1 MARNFENPDENF
13 GKVSAEIF
21 ARIMGLVSDIAL
33 VIGAAD
39 GIVRDV
45 AFGTSDLSS
54 AGLGP
59 LIGRPLAD
67 LVTTESRGKV
77 EALLAG
83 ASADGRW
90 RHLNF
95 PVADGEDVPI
105 SFQMFG
111 LGGGRMLAVGR
122 DERQGAVV
130 QRRFIEAQR
139 ELQQN
144 HARLRQADLRFQTM
158 LALSDLAVLTLD
170 GDTLKVLDLNHVA
183 ADRLGEAA
191 DSLIGQSFVSMVDRD
206 DGERVRKALEQAA
219 ASGRIASF
227 SASLKSGGSQFF
239 QIALFRYEHASRLL
253 VRILDETERSRDD
266 DEDAC
271 SAHALFARLP
281 HGVVITSCD
290 LRIVHV
296 NRAFIDLAQ
305 LSVEDNALAQ
315 PLERFIGRNG
325 VDTDILVAALRD
337 RHAVRNFATILRGSF
352 GATTEIDVDAV
363 HLAGANS
370 ECYGFF
376 IRTTDRERRTRNI
389 DTQDRA
395 GLAERMTEVV
405 GRVSLKEIVRDTTDV
420 IERLCI
426 ETALGMTENNRA
438 SASDMLGI
446 SRQSLYA
453 KLARYGIGADGES
466 SGEPV

>member
-39 GIVRDV
+39 GIVRDI
-45 AFGTSDLSS
+45 AYGTSDLAS

-59 LIGRPLAD
+59 LIGRPLVD
-67 LVTTESRGKV
+67 LVTSESRGKV

-83 ASADGRW
+83 GSADGRW

-95 PVADGEDVPI
+95 PVADAEDVPI

-191 DSLIGQSFVSMVDRD
+191 GSLIGQNF
-206 DGERVRKALEQAA
+206 G
-219 ASGRIASF
+219 
-227 SASLKSGGSQFF
+227 
-239 QIALFRYEHASRLL
+239 
-253 VRILDETERSRDD
+253 LDHRS
-266 DEDAC
+266 
-271 SAHALFARLP
+271 
-281 HGVVITSCD
+281 
-290 LRIVHV
+290 
-296 NRAFIDLAQ
+296 
-305 LSVEDNALAQ
+305 
-315 PLERFIGRNG
+315 
-325 VDTDILVAALRD
+325 
-337 RHAVRNFATILRGSF
+337 
-352 GATTEIDVDAV
+352 
-363 HLAGANS
+363 
-370 ECYGFF
+370 
-376 IRTTDRERRTRNI
+376 
-389 DTQDRA
+389 
-395 GLAERMTEVV
+395 
-405 GRVSLKEIVRDTTDV
+405 
-420 IERLCI
+420 
-426 ETALGMTENNRA
+426 
-438 SASDMLGI
+438 
-446 SRQSLYA
+446 
-453 KLARYGIGADGES
+453 
-466 SGEPV
+466 